1 MLNPFDD
8 SHCRGGKDLMR
19 KSGLGLRYTRA
30 SVEGAMRRLYTLDE
44 LLSQCDPNA
53 PFPEEIKAW
62 EQADSVGEEW
72 GRDAGA

>member
-1 MLNPFDD
+1 
-8 SHCRGGKDLMR
+8 
-19 KSGLGLRYTRA
+19 
-30 SVEGAMRRLYTLDE
+30 MRRLYTLDE
-44 LLSQCDPNA
+44 LLSQCDPNS